1 MPECVIETKYED
13 GSHVTD
19 PLFAL
24 RQPTLFRTVQAPSA
38 PSTDPTRSPE
48 QTTAAA
54 VLFDTSIPFMIAASS
69 DVVDPVSRD
78 SLAESIESDLQ
89 SDVNEVFEQART
101 ALLGIAA
108 TIAPLMYSVP
118 EVRHAA
124 FADEQGGALL
134 VFHSRPSKRQ
144 LSFEATRLGKTSA
157 ITIDSELRRQ
167 EYEIGPDNVRLIRK
181 LFAWL
186 RITT

>member
-1 MPECVIETKYED
+1 MPECVIETKHED

-24 RQPTLFRTVQAPSA
+24 RQPTHFPQIQAPSP
-38 PSTDPTRSPE
+38 PSTGAIRSHK
-48 QTTAAA
+48 QTTSAAD
-54 VLFDTSIPFMIAASS
+54 LFDVYVQFTI
-69 DVVDPVSRD
+69 PVSADTVNLVSGD
-78 SLAESIESDLQ
+78 SLAGSIESDLR
-89 SDVNEVFEQART
+89 SDVNEVSEQART
-101 ALLGIAA
+101 ALLGVAA
-108 TIAPLMYSVP
+108 AIAPLMYSVP

-124 FADEQGGALL
+124 FADEEGGALL

-144 LSFEATRLGKTSA
+144 LSFEATRLGKMSA

-167 EYEIGPDNVRLIRK
+167 EYEMRPDNVRLIRK